1 MVLIKNYFALIFIS
15 LSVLALLA
23 FIIWKELI
31 PSIND
36 RNRKSWGIVYFPL
49 SMFLLLL
56 IYPNDRQILVFS
68 FLVLGFSD
76 ALAAIAGTKYSK
88 SYFTLISDKKSWI
101 GSSVF
106 FVVTVAIVYIAAK
119 GDFFSTLGGV
129 SLISYTD
136 FEILLIALITGI
148 LLTPMEMLGA
158 KGSDN
163 ILVPIFASF
172 ILYTFGIYHN
182 PELIYN
188 IFTGIFLGGIAG
200 LVSYKLKFL
209 TKDGSVAAFLLASF
223 VYGYGGWKWTVPILT
238 FFILSSLI
246 SKARKKKNRK
256 VEDYFDKT
264 GTRDYLQVLANG
276 GIAGGLVF
284 LYYIFKAEAIFL
296 AYLVFVA
303 AACADTW
310 STEIGNIFRGKTV
323 SIITFKPVHPGVS
336 GGVSLMG
343 SLGGLAGS
351 AAVVFSAFAWIE
363 NHHIF
368 ALIIIGFLGTVT
380 DSITGATLQEH
391 FRCGKCGIITERKLH
406 CKGPTLKHSGLRFI
420 DNDTVNLLSCTIS
433 AIIVYIFLQIR
444 L

>member
-15 LSVLALLA
+15 LSVLTLLT

-36 RNRKSWGIVYFPL
+36 RHRKSWGIVFFPL
-49 SMFLLLL
+49 SMFMLLL
-56 IYPNDRQILVFS
+56 IYPNDRQILVLS
-68 FLVLGFSD
+68 FLILGFSD
-76 ALAAIAGTKYSK
+76 ALAAIAGTKFSK

-106 FVVTVAIVYIAAK
+106 FIVTVAIVYIAAS
-119 GDFFSTLGGV
+119 GDYFSALGGV
-129 SLISYTD
+129 SLVHYSSI
-136 FEILLIALITGI
+136 EILLIALISGI
-148 LLTPMEMLGA
+148 ILTPLEMLGA

-182 PELIYN
+182 NALIYD
-188 IFTGIFLGGIAG
+188 IFTGILLGGIAG
-200 LVSYKLKFL
+200 FVSYKLKFL
-209 TKDGSVAAFLLASF
+209 TKDGAVAAFLLAAF

-256 VEDYFDKT
+256 VDDYFDKT

-276 GIAGGLVF
+276 GIAGALV
-284 LYYIFKAEAIFL
+284 LVYYIYKAEVIYL

-336 GGVSLMG
+336 GGVSVQG
-343 SLGGLAGS
+343 FIGGLAGA
-351 AAVVFSAFAWIE
+351 AAVVFSAFAWIDI
-363 NHHIF
+363 HHIF

-380 DSITGATLQEH
+380 DSIIGATLQQH
-391 FRCGKCGIITERKLH
+391 YRCEKCGIITERKHH
-406 CKGPTLKHSGLRFI
+406 CDAPTSKYFGLRYI
-420 DNDTVNLLSCTIS
+420 DNDAVNLLSCTIS
-433 AIIVYIFLQIR
+433 AFIIYVFL
-444 L
+444 